1 MAFCQYKHIFGVPGE
16 GVHSMRFMDV
26 ALFDYIG
33 TILLAVLT
41 TWATK
46 VPLVIT
52 TIFWFV
58 LGIVLHAL
66 FCVPTQATI
75 FLGLSL

>member
-1 MAFCQYKHIFGVPGE
+1 MAFCEYKHIFGIPGE
-16 GVHSMRFMDV
+16 GVHSTRFMGV

-75 FLGLSL
+75 FLGLS